1 MRLVY
6 VATLTL
12 AAVSSVS
19 GVNFGFSSLFGGT
32 PSPLSPFT
40 TAYGEAL
47 SANSVLHNE
56 VAKLTS
62 SVKDSVK
69 IELER
74 NADFTEA
81 TLFLWGLPRDFGTF
95 ADDATLIIRSGR
107 HITDEHFG
115 RIFQKFN
122 EVLLKLSAMNQALPA
137 FADGLIAKAESAFW
151 PAYLHWSS
159 VAAFESAVRDA
170 VSGQRYYKAVHGDQS
185 QAEAELA
192 SHVVEAL
199 GTLLNEGPRQ
209 PRRHGQQSTTPGTS
223 ETSALSKALNDFINT
238 FAKLSGA
245 LQEELH
251 RISQEFTDRRPKDAV
266 KSLNALATES
276 MQLRTEL
283 WPMP

>member
-19 GVNFGFSSLFGGT
+19 GVSFGLSSLFGGT

-47 SANSVLHNE
+47 SAKSVLHDE

-62 SVKDSVK
+62 KVKDSVET
-69 IELER
+69 ELK
-74 NADFTEA
+74 NSADFTKA
-81 TLFLWGLPRDFGTF
+81 TLFLWGLPHDFGTC
-95 ADDATLIIRSGR
+95 ADDTTLIIRSWR
-107 HITDEHFG
+107 RITEEHVG
-115 RIFQKFN
+115 LILQKFN
-122 EVLLKLSAMNQALPA
+122 EALLKLSAMNQALPA
-137 FADGLIAKAESAFW
+137 FAEGLIAKAESATW
-151 PAYLHWSS
+151 PAYLHRSS

-170 VSGQRYYKAVHGDQS
+170 VSGQRYDMAVHGDQS

-192 SHVVEAL
+192 NHVVDAL
-199 GTLLNEGPRQ
+199 GTLLEEGPRQ
-209 PRRHGQQSTTPGTS
+209 PRRHGQPSATPGTS
-223 ETSALSKALNDFINT
+223 ETSALSKALNDFINK
-238 FAKLSGA
+238 FGKLSGA

-251 RISQEFTDRRPKDAV
+251 RISQEFTDQRPKDAL
-266 KSLNALATES
+266 KSVNALATEL

-283 WPMP
+283 WSMP